1 MRGVIQCLPRAN
13 QLRLTLV
20 NVTEETRAAMAAMN
34 PTNIEEVAISLE
46 DAFVSY
52 LGGNLEAMRLPDRS
66 EEADVAGGV
75 S

>member
-1 MRGVIQCLPRAN
+1 MRGVIQCIPRGN

-20 NVTEETRAAMAAMN
+20 NVTGETRAAMAAMN
-34 PTNIEEVAISLE
+34 PTSVEEVAISLE

-52 LGGNLEAMRLPDRS
+52 LGGNLETIRLPEQR
-66 EEADVAGGV
+66 EPAAVAGGV